1 MSSLDLSSSFSG
13 LEKGASFG
21 GGWLDGGD
29 ERTVVSAAGSSKAKE
44 AVRRKTTTVAAK
56 TYDPDLLWCV
66 SQRAS
71 SVRSMLALT
80 LESLAGVAGMCTARP
95 TTCRASSRRTRVSER
110 PLPHVHL
117 SSLPFHG

>member
-66 SQRAS
+66 CQRAPP
-71 SVRSMLALT
+71 VRSMLALT
-80 LESLAGVAGMCTARP
+80 LESLAGCGRY
-95 TTCRASSRRTRVSER
+95 
-110 PLPHVHL
+110 VHGKAYDL
-117 SSLPFHG
+117 QGFIQTHPGE